1 VPVQTSYPGDA
12 LLQEGKPLRLSTKSR
27 YGTRAVLDIATHSHQ
42 GPVTLNDISARQEIS
57 KKYLEQIVHRLLKVG
72 LLVSVRGPQG
82 GYLLAKTPARIR
94 LGEIIRALDGPVAPV
109 RCVDEPRI
117 CDRAR
122 HCVTRHVWSE
132 IKQSVEAVI
141 DRITIADLT
150 SRQSGVDGLLSP
162 TRKTKRGPA
171 RPTKSR

>member
-1 VPVQTSYPGDA
+1 
-12 LLQEGKPLRLSTKSR
+12 
-27 YGTRAVLDIATHSHQ
+27 
-42 GPVTLNDISARQEIS
+42 
-57 KKYLEQIVHRLLKVG
+57 
-72 LLVSVRGPQG
+72 
-82 GYLLAKTPARIR
+82 LAKTPARIR

-141 DRITIADLT
+141 DRITIADLR